1 MFARTVG
8 LVSRRSPISQ
18 TLPVFTRFV
27 HSYVSSDECI
37 LKPGEVY
44 SFTDN
49 KDSVYDTNYCIE
61 LYNAIEKLT
70 ADDIRAAANYIF
82 KNPPITSIVANQ
94 RTFDELKLH

>member
-1 MFARTVG
+1 MQTTLFEKELQDVKAKIKTEILNG
-8 LVSRRSPISQ
+8 LESNAG
-18 TLPVFTRFV
+18 
-27 HSYVSSDECI
+27 
-37 LKPGEVY
+37 KVY